1 MSRLGEPERLLRSPA
16 ATLALGRRLGA
27 LLAPGDFIALHG
39 DLGAGKTLL
48 VRGAA
53 QGALVPEEEQ
63 ASSPTFALVHL
74 YRGGRVPLQHFDLY
88 RLAGA
93 ADLFALGFDDL
104 LAEPVATLCEWPE
117 RAGAALPAERLEVH
131 LEHRGEKGRALRVVA
146 HGQRADALRAALLAA
161 APRKPR
167 MLKPRTRKK

>member
-1 MSRLGEPERLLRSPA
+1 VSPQRESPERLLRSPA

-27 LLAPGDFIALHG
+27 KLEAGDFIALRG

-53 QGALVPEEEQ
+53 QGAGVPEDEQ
-63 ASSPTFALVHL
+63 ASSPTFALVHV

-88 RLAGA
+88 RLSGA

-117 RAGAALPAERLEVH
+117 RAGSALPAERLEVH
-131 LEHRGEKGRALRVVA
+131 LEHRGERTRALRLLA
-146 HGQRADALRAALLAA
+146 HGRRAEALLRALLAP
-161 APRKPR
+161 APRQK
-167 MLKPRTRKK
+167 RKK